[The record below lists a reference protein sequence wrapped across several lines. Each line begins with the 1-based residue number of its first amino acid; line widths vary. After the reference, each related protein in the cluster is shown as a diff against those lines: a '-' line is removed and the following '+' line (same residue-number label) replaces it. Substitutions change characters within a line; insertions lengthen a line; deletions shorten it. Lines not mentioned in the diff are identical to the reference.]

1 MFSKSKQKPA
11 PGSSPVSQ
19 PARAVAGAHGSSFS
33 VLAADVAIHGN
44 ITAQV
49 DLHLDGRVEGDVTC
63 ATLVQGIGS
72 VIRGAVIAETAR
84 LSGAV
89 EGSITVKE
97 LVVLAS
103 ARISGDVTYEK
114 LTIEPGGQV
123 DGRLSH
129 SLHGA
134 TISHFAEA
142 PKVELIASN

>member
-1 MFSKSKQKPA
+1 MFSKSKQTPA
-11 PGSSPVSQ
+11 QGSSPASPQ
-19 PARAVAGAHGSSFS
+19 ARAGGAHNSSFS
-33 VLAADVAIHGN
+33 VLAGDVVIHGN
-44 ITAQV
+44 ITAEV

-63 ATLVQGIGS
+63 AALVQGQGS

-84 LSGAV
+84 LSGAI

-129 SLHGA
+129 RLAGA
-134 TISHFAEA
+134 T
-142 PKVELIASN
+142 PKVELVASN

>member
-1 MFSKSKQKPA
+1 MFSKSKQTPA
-11 PGSSPVSQ
+11 QGSSPASQ
-19 PARAVAGAHGSSFS
+19 PVKAMNGAQGSSFS
-33 VLAADVAIHGN
+33 VLAGDVVIQGN

-63 ATLVQGIGS
+63 ATLVQGVAS
-72 VIRGAVIAETAR
+72 VIRGAVVAETAR
-84 LSGAV
+84 LSGAI

-103 ARISGDVTYEK
+103 ARISGDVAYEK

-129 SLHGA
+129 RSGGA
-134 TISHFAEA
+134 V
-142 PKVELIASN
+142 PKVELVASN